1 MINDKCKS
9 QNWPCGKSNP
19 NQSKKNYMNNQEK
32 AIMRPLDFFV
42 SFLYQDKNEMR
53 KKMKLQVVSSPSRS
67 FTGAWPQ
74 PEYKA

>member
-1 MINDKCKS
+1 
-9 QNWPCGKSNP
+9 
-19 NQSKKNYMNNQEK
+19 MNNQEK